1 MTCPCGAG
9 PSYALCCGRY
19 HRGEAPAP
27 TAEALMRSRY
37 SAFAV
42 GDTAWLLQSW
52 HSSTRPR
59 RIELEPDQV
68 WDRLV
73 ILRTTGGG
81 LFDTDGTV
89 EFRALFTHRGRT
101 DALQENSRFTREN
114 GLWGYVTALPQGAAG
129 RPSSSR
135 PPGVQSELR

>member
-27 TAEALMRSRY
+27 TAEVLMRSRY

-42 GDTAWLLQSW
+42 GDTAWLLKSW

-59 RIELEPDQV
+59 RIDLEPDQV
-68 WDRLV
+68 WDGLV
-73 ILRTTGGG
+73 ILGTTGGG
-81 LFDTDGTV
+81 LFDTEGTV
-89 EFRALFTHRGRT
+89 EFRALFTHLGRT
-101 DALQENSRFTREN
+101 SELHEHSRFSREE
-114 GLWGYVTALPQGAAG
+114 GLWVYVTALPQGAAG
-129 RPSSSR
+129 SPSSR
-135 PPGVQSELR
+135 PPPGAQSDVR

>member
-1 MTCPCGAG
+1 M
-9 PSYALCCGRY
+9 
-19 HRGEAPAP
+19 P

-42 GDTAWLLQSW
+42 GDPAWLLRSW

-59 RIELEPDQV
+59 RIDLEPGQV

-73 ILRTTGGG
+73 ILGTTGGG

-101 DALQENSRFTREN
+101 DELHEHSRFTRED
-114 GLWGYVTALPQGAAG
+114 GLWTYVTALPQGAAG
-129 RPSSSR
+129 RPSSKR

>member
-9 PSYALCCGRY
+9 PSYALCCGPY
-19 HRGEAPAP
+19 HRGEATVP

-42 GDTAWLLQSW
+42 GDTAWLLRSW

-59 RIELEPDQV
+59 RIELDRDQV

-73 ILRTTGGG
+73 ILGTSGGG
-81 LFDTDGTV
+81 LFDSEGTV

-101 DALQENSRFTREN
+101 DSLHEHSRFAREK
-114 GLWGYVTALPQGAAG
+114 GLWVYVTALPQGESG
-129 RPSSSR
+129 RASSSR
-135 PPGVQSELR
+135 PPGAQSEVR